1 MLALATVGRKRF
13 AVDAPSPMVTTLPAE
28 IPYRTVR
35 ALLDWRAAEVP
46 ERKALIAPS
55 LVSGSEEH
63 VDYATLRRESIVV
76 AGALADLGVTKG
88 DRVGIMLGNDGALE
102 SHLVYHASHWLG
114 AINVP
119 VNNRY
124 VARELAYVLKFIA
137 PAALVY
143 DGQFAPV
150 LEGLSDLLTDTAL
163 LEVSPTPRLGR
174 SYAAA
179 VAEPRPDPEPAPLDG
194 RDVADWIFTSGTTGT
209 PKAVGLPHAN
219 SVACGYQAVPLW
231 GLDESS
237 VYQSFAPFFTSTG
250 CHTNLLSC
258 LVAGCTYAIEPTFDV
273 DATLDRMRRY
283 GTTSTFLINSVLALI
298 FDRRGEEALVDGD
311 FPALRRICWGGQA
324 GSAHFGRRVCN
335 VGRRMGIELTN
346 VYGLT
351 ESGNAGIMLIPSD
364 HAEAA
369 QRAGPDGISIG
380 RTPFHPWV
388 EHAVLRPDGTPVDV
402 GELGE
407 LCLRGP
413 STMPGYVR
421 DPKGSA
427 EVLRHG
433 WLYTGDVCRVDD
445 AGFVY
450 YVDRGKQMIR
460 RSGLNIS
467 SVEVEGVLL
476 AHPGIGEAAV
486 VPRPNPVLGED
497 VRAVV
502 VATGDPPPSAA
513 EVIEFCA
520 ERLADYKVPSVVEF
534 VDALPRNGMGRVI
547 KGALTGQSGLA
558 GSAASEP
565 IVGV

>member
-1 MLALATVGRKRF
+1 
-13 AVDAPSPMVTTLPAE
+13 MVASLPAE
-28 IPYRTVR
+28 IPHRTVR
-35 ALLDWRAAEVP
+35 ALLDWRAAERP
-46 ERKALIAPS
+46 EHKALIAPS

-63 VDYATLRRESIVV
+63 LSYAELRQRSIVV
-76 AGALADLGVTKG
+76 AGALAAAGVGPG

-102 SHLVYHASHWLG
+102 CHLVYHASHWLG

-124 VARELAYVLKFIA
+124 VTRELAYVLEFVA

-143 DGQFAPV
+143 DGQFAPM
-150 LEGLSDLLTDTAL
+150 LEGLADLLTDTVL
-163 LEVSPTPRLGR
+163 LEVSANPWLGR

-179 VAEPRPDPEPAPLDG
+179 IAGPHPEPEPAPLDEH
-194 RDVADWIFTSGTTGT
+194 DIADWIFTSGTTGT

-219 SVACGYQAVPLW
+219 SVACGYQAIPLW
-231 GLDESS
+231 GLDETS
-237 VYQSFAPFFTSTG
+237 VYQSYAPFFTSTG

-258 LVAGCTYAIEPTFDV
+258 IAAGCTYAVEPTFHV
-273 DATLDRMRRY
+273 DDTLERMRRY
-283 GTTSTFLINSVLALI
+283 GTTSIFLISSVLALI
-298 FDRRGEEALVDGD
+298 FDRRGEEALVDGN
-311 FPALRRICWGGQA
+311 FPALQRICWGAQA
-324 GSAHFGRRVCN
+324 ASSDFARRVFS
-335 VGRRMGIELTN
+335 VAQRMGIELTN
-346 VYGLT
+346 VYGMT

-364 HAEAA
+364 HAEAIR
-369 QRAGPDGISIG
+369 RAGPNGVSIG

-388 EHAVLRPDGTPVDV
+388 EYAVLRPDGSPVEID
-402 GELGE
+402 ELGE

-421 DPKGSA
+421 DPVASA
-427 EVLRHG
+427 EMLRNG

-450 YVDRGKQMIR
+450 YVDRSKQMIR

-476 AHPGIGEAAV
+476 SHPGIAEAAV

-502 VATGDPPPSAA
+502 VASGDPSPTEA
-513 EVIEFCA
+513 EIVGFCA
-520 ERLADYKVPSVVEF
+520 ERLADYKVPSAVDF

-547 KGALTGQSGLA
+547 KGVLTGQAESSGTQP
-558 GSAASEP
+558 SP
-565 IVGV
+565 GV